1 MPNAPKA
8 SVALTFEMLAMLR
21 EAVDSG
27 EYTSTSEVV
36 REALRAWKQRR
47 SLHEMEVGE
56 LRALWNEGI
65 SSGDS
70 VDSEAVF
77 KRLSDKYARMAAAK

>member
-1 MPNAPKA
+1 MSNVQKV
-8 SVALTFEMLAMLR
+8 SVALTPEFVAMLR

-70 VDSEAVF
+70 EAVF